1 MDNINLSQILDQIMK
16 WITLKF
22 DLVDEKLFEEHLSIM
37 CCELNVDTEIL
48 LHSCIILNK
57 YYIINNDINNIYTSA
72 LLYVFIIAL
81 QLSSKFI
88 RDEIFTNRQITDHYK
103 LSYDKFQDN
112 ELHVLSFLNW
122 NLFIT
127 NDDIANISSLLN
139 INRDACTTILSS
151 VLSR

>member
-1 MDNINLSQILDQIMK
+1 MDNVNLAQIIDHIMK

-22 DLVDEKLFEEHLSIM
+22 ELVDEKLFEEHLTII
-37 CCELNVDTEIL
+37 CRELNVDTEIL

-57 YYIINNDINNIYTSA
+57 YYIVNNNINNIYTSA

-88 RDEIFTNRQITDHYK
+88 QDEIFTNRRITNHYK

-112 ELHVLSFLNW
+112 ELYILSFLNW

-127 NDDIANISSLLN
+127 NDDITNISLLLN
-139 INRDACTTILSS
+139 INCDVCTTILTS